1 MINIML
7 SMILDPLQMIYANDH
22 GVIIALMVVM
32 MMMMM
37 LIMVMMIL
45 MIMMIKMMIMLSLVI
60 CGCHHCKPFARRLH
74 GERLM
79 KPFLQKM

>member
-1 MINIML
+1 ML
-7 SMILDPLQMIYANDH
+7 KIYANDKH
-22 GVIIALMVVM
+22 YAEHDFGPLQMTYANDHNGVVM
-32 MMMMM
+32 MMMLM
-37 LIMVMMIL
+37 LMIL
-45 MIMMIKMMIMLSLVI
+45 MIMMIEMMITLSLVI

>member
-22 GVIIALMVVM
+22 GAIIALMVVM
-32 MMMMM
+32 LMMMM
-37 LIMVMMIL
+37 LIMVMVML
-45 MIMMIKMMIMLSLVI
+45 MIMMTMLSLVI